1 MIENLFCLPLSVKTD
16 VFQFAQF
23 LFFCFVL
30 LFHTAAFFS
39 SRTFNPADYS
49 ANAGAR
55 QEAWEGDGNE
65 AAEEAGKENSQ
76 AYTDFSCNIYF
87 LVSTFYI

>member
-1 MIENLFCLPLSVKTD
+1 MSFNSLS
-16 VFQFAQF
+16 FF
-23 LFFCFVL
+23 LFFFGLFCFFTLL
-30 LFHTAAFFS
+30 LFFF

>member
-1 MIENLFCLPLSVKTD
+1 MSFNSLSFCFFGLFCFFTLL
-16 VFQFAQF
+16 
-23 LFFCFVL
+23 LFFP
-30 LFHTAAFFS
+30 

>member
-1 MIENLFCLPLSVKTD
+1 MSFNLLSFFFLGLFCFFTLLLFLS
-16 VFQFAQF
+16 F
-23 LFFCFVL
+23 LF
-30 LFHTAAFFS
+30 